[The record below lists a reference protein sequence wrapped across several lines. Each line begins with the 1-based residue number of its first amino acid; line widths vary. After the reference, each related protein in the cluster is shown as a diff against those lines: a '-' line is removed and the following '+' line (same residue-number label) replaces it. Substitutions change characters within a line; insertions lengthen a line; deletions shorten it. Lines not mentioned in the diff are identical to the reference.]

1 MDFNPQ
7 EILFSAE
14 HIFFQTSR
22 FKSERAGFTPF
33 WGKSGGG
40 GGGEKLTV
48 R

>member
-22 FKSERAGFTPF
+22 FKSERGALPLFEE
-33 WGKSGGG
+33 KVGG